1 MVHRAGQNF
10 IAPVVGM
17 TFESEEKA
25 YDMYNTYAGKVGFS
39 VRKSKMKRRQDGS
52 ISQKYI
58 VCSSE
63 GHRKNESSGKDI
75 TRTGC
80 EARVQFSISKD
91 GIWTV
96 QKVVEQHNHYLASP
110 NKAHKLR
117 SQQQVIEAD
126 RKLIGQIREAGM
138 KPAQVYEFMNE
149 FYGGKENTP
158 FAKMDCDNEIGREHK
173 QYFEA
178 NNAQILY
185 EYLRNK

>member
-58 VCSSE
+58 VCSSQGQRE
-63 GHRKNESSGKDI
+63 NESSQKDI

-80 EARVQFSISKD
+80 DAVSSL
-91 GIWTV
+91 V
-96 QKVVEQHNHYLASP
+96 LA
-110 NKAHKLR
+110 KR
-117 SQQQVIEAD
+117 
-126 RKLIGQIREAGM
+126 G
-138 KPAQVYEFMNE
+138 F
-149 FYGGKENTP
+149 
-158 FAKMDCDNEIGREHK
+158 GRCK
-173 QYFEA
+173 R
-178 NNAQILY
+178 L
-185 EYLRNK
+185 